1 MRKFLFLFFVLSLT
15 APGLAKPRPAGFA
28 EAEARFDSLDANAKA
43 TYQIMMGAAGYWAQ
57 MPRPDYSLRLFEDT
71 QRFQGDLGHPPTGI
85 LTKAE
90 FNKLFSLAIPNLRYW
105 GFRQMTHPTR
115 GRPIWVPMGIGGK
128 IVPHGNDVSFEGNG
142 VEISYKYLLNVQL
155 DSAYDFMLNKLRDEG
170 QNISYRVMHKGFFAI
185 SAEKDGTSEYFR
197 YHQDGA
203 GLLGFTMFWRNN
215 DAPIYGNRIVA
226 LVSGSLSNQMLGTP
240 MIPVPRFDEATPPR
254 TANNYEQPP
263 AAASLEGLPNALAPP
278 AKPKAS
284 FSSGSGFF
292 VGSDGDVLTNNHV
305 IEDCT
310 SIRVFMD
317 QAAAAEARVIA
328 RDASND
334 LALLS
339 TALKP
344 IRKASPRTNVR
355 LGESVAAFG
364 YPHADVLA
372 SSGNFTLGNVTAL
385 AGIRD
390 DSRYLQISAPVQAG
404 NSGGPLLDQNG
415 NLVGIVTAKLNALK
429 IAAASGDLPQN
440 VNFAL
445 KASTVANFLDTNRIK
460 YAPGSSTVA
469 LKPEDLADQARS
481 MSVFILCK

>member
-1 MRKFLFLFFVLSLT
+1 MRIISFLFFILALT
-15 APGLAKPRPAGFA
+15 APAPANPRPAGFA
-28 EAEARFDSLDANAKA
+28 EAEARFNNLDVNTKA
-43 TYQIMMGAAGYWAQ
+43 TFQIMMTAAGYWAQ
-57 MPRPDYSLRLFEDT
+57 IPRPDYSLRLFEDT
-71 QRFQGDLGHPPTGI
+71 QRFQSDLGDPPTGI
-85 LTKAE
+85 LAKAE
-90 FNKLFSLAIPNLRYW
+90 IDKLFSLAIPNLRYW
-105 GFRQMTHPTR
+105 GFVQMAHPTR
-115 GRPIWVPMGIGGK
+115 GHPIWVPMGIGGK
-128 IVPHGNDVSFEGNG
+128 IVPDRNGVRFDGDG
-142 VEISYKYLLNVQL
+142 VEIKYQYLPNSQL
-155 DSAYDFMLNKLRDEG
+155 EIVFNYMLSKFRGEG
-170 QNISYRVMHKGFFAI
+170 QNISYRVMRNGFFAI
-185 SAEKDGTSEYFR
+185 SSDKDGTSEYLR

-203 GLLGFTMFWRNN
+203 GLLGFAMVWRND
-215 DAPIYGNRIVA
+215 DAPLYGGRIVA

-240 MIPVPRFDEATPPR
+240 MISVPRFDEAGQPR
-254 TANNYEQPP
+254 AANNYERPP
-263 AAASLEGLPNALAPP
+263 APPEDQSTAPAPP
-278 AKPKAS
+278 PKPS
-284 FSSGSGFF
+284 VSVSSGSGFF
-292 VGSDGDVLTNNHV
+292 VSNAGYVLTNNHV
-305 IEDCT
+305 VENCT
-310 SIRVFMD
+310 SFRVFMD
-317 QAAAAEARVIA
+317 QAAAADARVIA

-339 TALKP
+339 TSLKP
-344 IRKASPRTNVR
+344 VRTAALRSSVR

-385 AGIRD
+385 AGIGD

-429 IAAASGDLPQN
+429 IAEASGDLPQN

-460 YAPGSSTVA
+460 YSAGASTSA